1 MRDANCQLFKSKLAE
16 AVYQKFMDLD
26 EGVDE
31 IELNLN
37 GKREYETAR
46 ELQYDDDEDYIA
58 NNYKKF
64 RRLNDDAN
72 MSERKLARVDTDL
85 LKQKQKLISLKISWN
100 I

>member
-37 GKREYETAR
+37 GKRNMK
-46 ELQYDDDEDYIA
+46 LQGNCNMTMMKIILRTITKNLED
-58 NNYKKF
+58 
-64 RRLNDDAN
+64 
-72 MSERKLARVDTDL
+72 
-85 LKQKQKLISLKISWN
+85 
-100 I
+100 

>member
-1 MRDANCQLFKSKLAE
+1 
-16 AVYQKFMDLD
+16 MDLD

-85 LKQKQKLISLKISWN
+85 LKQKQKLVFEK
-100 I
+100 

>member
-58 NNYKKF
+58 NNYKN
-64 RRLNDDAN
+64 LED
-72 MSERKLARVDTDL
+72 
-85 LKQKQKLISLKISWN
+85 
-100 I
+100 